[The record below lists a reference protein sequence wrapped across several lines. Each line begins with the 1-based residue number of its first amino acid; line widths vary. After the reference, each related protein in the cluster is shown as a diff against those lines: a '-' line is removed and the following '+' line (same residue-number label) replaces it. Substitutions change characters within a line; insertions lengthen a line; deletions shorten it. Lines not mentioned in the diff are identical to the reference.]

1 MVTKTAIDPQIREFI
16 KRIDLGIAGIIAEK
30 YSIPVLDLGCTV
42 NDCKNAADVLVMA
55 KGKTAGYPM
64 LLKVSAT

>member
-1 MVTKTAIDPQIREFI
+1 MSH
-16 KRIDLGIAGIIAEK
+16 KRVHIIGGPESGKSYIAGIIAEK